1 MDTNWRISP
10 APSILAASYTVS
22 GTPCIAASRTTVAK
36 GTLRQTL
43 TRQSETMAHRGSISH
58 GMGPIPS
65 QPSMMLSRPLSV
77 LKTNC
82 QTTAITTEEIANG
95 KKTTVRKRLMPL
107 IFRLERRRR
116 RG

>member
-1 MDTNWRISP
+1 
-10 APSILAASYTVS
+10 
-22 GTPCIAASRTTVAK
+22 
-36 GTLRQTL
+36 
-43 TRQSETMAHRGSISH
+43 
-58 GMGPIPS
+58 MGPIPS

-107 IFRLERRRR
+107 IFRFRKAATTRLTITV
-116 RG
+116 GTTVPTV